1 MIQSPLPPGK
11 AFAIVNAQGKLAAPG
26 ERKHGYVCFDKGV
39 AHCLH
44 LATGQ
49 AFPLSSSQVR
59 NIFAPTRPAARKK
72 TVPPIIFSS
81 LPAATDNLWC
91 PRCHEIWRTLLID
104 TMTDEGV
111 KKVGLCTH
119 CEGLFRPWQ
128 PPEPAGET
136 FRISRFGSNDDR
148 EIPSPLLKKPA
159 RKKTAKPRK
168 PKVIVFSKLVRAL
181 SHQQE
186 CFYCNHETND
196 CRMMDTDE
204 GRKRL
209 VVCEECGEI
218 MRPFAKKN

>member
-81 LPAATDNLWC
+81 LPAA
-91 PRCHEIWRTLLID
+91 
-104 TMTDEGV
+104 
-111 KKVGLCTH
+111 
-119 CEGLFRPWQ
+119 
-128 PPEPAGET
+128 PEPAEEISG
-136 FRISRFGSNDDR
+136 RILSD
-148 EIPSPLLKKPA
+148 EALLPRHLEVKKPA

-186 CFYCNHETND
+186 CFYCNQETND

-218 MRPFAKKN
+218 MRPFAKKG